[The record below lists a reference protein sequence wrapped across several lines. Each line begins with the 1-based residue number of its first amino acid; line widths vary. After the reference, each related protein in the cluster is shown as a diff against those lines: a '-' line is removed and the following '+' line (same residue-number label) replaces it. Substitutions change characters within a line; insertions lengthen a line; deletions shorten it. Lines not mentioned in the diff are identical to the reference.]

1 MDGGWRAGVACRQ
14 NHKASSQRMDVVTH
28 MLHSPRGF
36 APRFA
41 GKHVTPRLAS
51 LLASLLVA
59 DFAAGGNVWLQGA
72 EGISNVPIRSIQ
84 ERKFDRV
91 VRQQFDF
98 SCGSAALATLLTFH
112 YDEHTD
118 EQEAFRWMY
127 ARGDQEKI
135 SKVGF
140 SLLDMKN
147 FLESAGYEADGY
159 KATLD
164 TLGEAKVPAIALI
177 SVRGY
182 RHFVVVKGV
191 RDDEVLLGDPA
202 LGLRKMTRQ
211 EFLAAWDNG
220 ILFII
225 RNKAEVGGRT
235 FNTLAE
241 WTRIPRAPLGLALA
255 EESLASVT
263 ISLPGFG
270 EF

>member
-1 MDGGWRAGVACRQ
+1 
-14 NHKASSQRMDVVTH
+14 MDVHLHTH
-28 MLHSPRGF
+28 TPRGK
-36 APRFA
+36 APRFTGRQLTA
-41 GKHVTPRLAS
+41 RLSS
-51 LLASLLVA
+51 LLAPLL
-59 DFAAGGNVWLQGA
+59 FANLAGAGTVWLQGA
-72 EGISNVPIRSIQ
+72 EGISNVPVRSIQ

-98 SCGSAALATLLTFH
+98 SCGSAALATLLTYH
-112 YDEHTD
+112 YDEETS
-118 EQEAFRWMY
+118 EQEPFRWMY
-127 ARGDQEKI
+127 ERGDQEKI

-140 SLLDMKN
+140 SLLDMKR

-159 KATLD
+159 KSTLD
-164 TLGEAKVPAIALI
+164 TLGDAKVPAIALI
-177 SVRGY
+177 SIRGY

-191 RDDEVLLGDPA
+191 RDNDVLLGDPA

-211 EFLAAWDNG
+211 EFEAAWDNG

-235 FNTLAE
+235 FNTVAE
-241 WTRIPRAPLGLALA
+241 WSRIPRAPLGLALA
-255 EESLASVT
+255 EQSLASVT